1 MFEIAAACLAS
12 EKMFGLRDV
21 PPIGALADER
31 AARAGAVAV
40 EGEKDLSEIL
50 LPREQ
55 DLKML

>member
-1 MFEIAAACLAS
+1 MFEIAVACLAS

-55 DLKML
+55 DLL